1 MANAAALAVVQPGKG
16 AANRGAQAV
25 RDAIIS
31 VAPHGHWYDIGQG
44 AGEYATGT
52 DFTFF

>member
-16 AANRGAQAV
+16 AENRGAQAV

-44 AGEYATGT
+44 AGEYVTGT